1 MEQMKDPNTT
11 FRTKAHTRKLPA
23 DPRPKVTAESNGA
36 NYDEAAKMYPW
47 LDAYGKAIAAA
58 RLAMYNQ
65 DKWDKT
71 MGWMEAYDYPQNPV
85 ADMFV
90 VAEDGT
96 VTPTAKAEKMFDDDP
111 EGFEKADSLLSEWL
125 KTRGQPQLVLK
136 PMTREQA
143 EKTDPNAHWSP
154 TTDEYMLALE
164 DAGIADEDVLRNYA
178 QRNLEKMLLDDMRS
192 GRFQY
197 YNALRNR
204 FLVGDKNI
212 TADDTTK
219 IKQREG
225 FGPSDDKKEFDKY
238 STPVVVAANAVAPLN
253 ARVALDPELNYKT
266 GIPERLVRGVGDAGL
281 LATYMLMP
289 EALATKAAIT
299 TGLGSRFAKGG
310 LRSLASRG
318 AIRAGSGATAGAAG
332 WGEKALEDV
341 ALEKGTGVGVNRGPV
356 DVRDLGLEA
365 GVGALANLASTQLLR
380 GGKRSDNAFMLRSKM
395 SNDPSVV
402 KLKDIKESF
411 DVTKGAVNKNAPE
424 LKREFADKAMAN
436 YREAY
441 PNEVMEVEYPPK
453 LQVRTADDIIMRPVR
468 KLPEGQSVKKII
480 AQESEIP
487 GSELYGAV
495 EGVGR
500 KGAGLWTTPKG
511 NRFVEKASDPRFFNK
526 YMAANPEYFKEFS
539 DESVQTGLK
548 DLMNESQ
555 IAGSPASNLF
565 TGSKKVLPRD
575 TWRAKFSE
583 ASGNLLPGESGS
595 LKNIAMKNILK
606 KNTPG
611 QMSGNEFI
619 PANKKQLDELAKAS
633 RKMHDRKQMN
643 LVSEADLDAQRNYQM
658 FGSEALGKGS
668 KIFGFGLRTA
678 GVPALMNNTQL
689 ASREVPR
696 FLKDLLK
703 KYVGEPTEPIKYED
717 KNNGKNSNK

>member
-23 DPRPKVTAESNGA
+23 DPRPRVTAESNGD
-36 NYDEAAKMYPW
+36 NYEEAAKKYPW

-71 MGWMEAYDYPQNPV
+71 MGWMEAYDYPPNPV

-96 VTPTAKAEKMFDDDP
+96 VTPTAKAEKMFDEDP
-111 EGFEKADSLLSEWL
+111 DGFDKADSALSEWL

-204 FLVGDKNI
+204 FLKGDKNI

-219 IKQREG
+219 IKQHEG
-225 FGPSDDKKEFDKY
+225 FGQSDEKKEFDKY
-238 STPVVVAANAVAPLN
+238 STPAIVAANAAAPFN
-253 ARVALDPELNYKT
+253 ARVMLDPELNYKT
-266 GIPERLVRGVGDAGL
+266 GIPERIARGAGDLGL
-281 LATYMLMP
+281 LATYIMMP
-289 EALATKAAIT
+289 EALATKAALT
-299 TGLGSRFAKGG
+299 TGLGSAFAKGG

-332 WGEKALEDV
+332 WGEKALGDV
-341 ALEKGTGVGVNRGPV
+341 GLENATGTGVNRGPL
-356 DVRDLGLEA
+356 DLRDLALEA
-365 GVGALANLASTQLLR
+365 GTGALANLASTQLLR
-380 GGKRSDNAFMLRSKM
+380 GGKRSDNAFLLRSKM

-424 LKREFADKAMAN
+424 LKREFADRAMAE
-436 YREAY
+436 YRQAY

-453 LQVRTADDIIMRPVR
+453 LQVRTADDIIMRPVI
-468 KLPEGQSVKKII
+468 KLPEGQSAKKII

-500 KGAGLWTTPKG
+500 KGAGVWTTPKG
-511 NRFVEKASDPRFFNK
+511 KRFVEKASDPRFFNR

-583 ASGNLLPGESGS
+583 ASGNLIPGESGS

-611 QMSGNEFI
+611 QMNGNEFV

-633 RKMHDRKQMN
+633 KKMHDRKQMN
-643 LVSEADLDAQRNYQM
+643 LVSESDLDAQRNYQL

-668 KIFGFGLRTA
+668 KIAGFAARTV
-678 GVPALMNNTQL
+678 GVPVVMNNTQL
-689 ASREVPR
+689 ASREGPR

-717 KNNGKNSNK
+717 NNGKNSNK